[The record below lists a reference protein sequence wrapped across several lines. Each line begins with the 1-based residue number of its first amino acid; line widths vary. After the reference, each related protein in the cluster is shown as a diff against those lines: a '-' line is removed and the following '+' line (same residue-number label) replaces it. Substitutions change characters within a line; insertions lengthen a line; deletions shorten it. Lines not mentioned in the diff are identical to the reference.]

1 MASTRRDFELWFEP
15 SSPRN
20 ATMSKS
26 ALLIR
31 AFTITINLSLSLFL
45 FVCVYVCV
53 SETVWL
59 LCVCIF
65 MSEHFDY
72 FNSGFDLIFNG
83 HINFLI
89 RKKNSVLVDDGL

>member
-1 MASTRRDFELWFEP
+1 MP
-15 SSPRN
+15 
-20 ATMSKS
+20 
-26 ALLIR
+26 
-31 AFTITINLSLSLFL
+31 
-45 FVCVYVCV
+45 
-53 SETVWL
+53 ETVWL

-89 RKKNSVLVDDGL
+89 RKKISVLVDDGKCCN